1 MHNKEEETNVHSTI
15 ISIEEIERTPDKR
28 IHYDYVG
35 EIKELDECEVSA
47 DLEIKSLEDFIEI
60 RGHVSGVIKLEC
72 DRCLNKFDYD
82 FDFDIEETY
91 AKHSLYEEY
100 SQEVELKSGQ
110 FITDLNGEKEID
122 IYDLLYQSV
131 ILNLPN
137 KKVCGINNCN
147 EGLFVSDEDM
157 EVHDERM
164 DVFKNIKI
172 ENK

>member
-1 MHNKEEETNVHSTI
+1 MHNNDDNGNIVQ
-15 ISIEEIERTPDKR
+15 IEDIERSADKTL
-28 IHYDYVG
+28 HYDFDG
-35 EIKELDECEVSA
+35 EITELEGCQLKA
-47 DLEIKSLEDFIEI
+47 DLDLKSLGDFIEVK
-60 RGHVSGVIKLEC
+60 GNVSGVVILEC
-72 DRCLNKFDYD
+72 DRCLNKFDYEL
-82 FDFDIEETY
+82 DFDIDETF
-91 AKHSLYEEY
+91 AKHSLYDEY
-100 SQEVELKSGQ
+100 SQELELKSGQ
-110 FITDLNGEKEID
+110 FVTDLDGAKEIN